1 MQYNPNMLLIH
12 EPKQLNLLKMR
23 LEDDIQKI
31 KLWMEVHECV
41 CMNMYKT
48 TSQINL
54 EWIKQLCNDA

>member
-31 KLWMEVHECV
+31 KL
-41 CMNMYKT
+41 
-48 TSQINL
+48 
-54 EWIKQLCNDA
+54 